1 MEAARALME
10 HCWIDKKKDKELY
23 AKVRKELP
31 KCQRFFR
38 EQLGWALV
46 NNERILKAEKIPA
59 HAESYMGITEFTEI
73 RDYCIFCAVLIFLED
88 KEDQEQFLLSELVDM
103 LELQLKEVIP
113 VDWTMFTHRKS
124 LVRVLQFC
132 EETGLIEVY
141 EGKSE
146 GLGSS
151 MEQEVL
157 YENTG
162 LSRYMAVNFSYGI
175 SEYHTWRDF
184 EKAPADEDGTDRGHY
199 RINRVYRQLAA
210 APAMYW
216 DRADDPDGIYLK
228 NQRQWIQKNMD
239 DCLGGRLHIHKNAA
253 FFVMEEEDCFGERH
267 PRDAMLPELILVFCG
282 EIREKEEKGLWER
295 RPDERILV
303 SREAFKEALLE
314 CRGRFRQAW
323 SKEYREME
331 EGKLLLAVISYMKGW
346 MMLEEAG
353 ETLLICPA
361 AGKTVGRYP
370 EDFQIKEKGHE

>member
-1 MEAARALME
+1 MEAAKTLME
-10 HCWIDKKKDKELY
+10 HCWIDKKKNRELY

-31 KCQRFFR
+31 RCQKFFR

-103 LELQLKEVIP
+103 LELQLKDVIP

-132 EETGLIEVY
+132 EARGLVEVY

-146 GLGSS
+146 GLGST

-162 LSRYMAVNFSYGI
+162 LSRYMAVNFPYGL
-175 SEYHTWRDF
+175 SEFHSWKDF
-184 EKAPADEDGTDRGHY
+184 EKEPADGDGTDRGHY

-216 DRADDPDGIYLK
+216 NRADDPDGIYLK
-228 NQRQWIQKNMD
+228 NQRQWIQKNMKD
-239 DCLGGRLHIHKNAA
+239 YLGGELHVHKNAA
-253 FFVMEEEDCFGERH
+253 FFVMEDGNCFGERH
-267 PRDAMLPELILVFCG
+267 PREAMLPELVLVFCRR
-282 EIREKEEKGLWER
+282 IREMAEKGVWER
-295 RPDERILV
+295 RPDERIPV
-303 SREAFKEALLE
+303 SCDTFRQALLE
-314 CRGRFRQAW
+314 CRKEYGKAW

-331 EGKLLLAVISYMKGW
+331 EGKLAEAVLSYMKGW
-346 MMLEEAG
+346 MMVEEQG
-353 ETLLICPA
+353 EQILICPA
-361 AGKTVGRYP
+361 AGKTEGCYP
-370 EDFQIKEKGHE
+370 EDFQIKENGHE